1 MPSPRA
7 HRIAPTVRTL
17 AAAVFALLGTVA
29 CHAAGADGDDGGDGD
44 GPAFVR
50 DLPGILARD
59 TLVLLTPFN
68 STSYFIY
75 RGEAMGFE
83 YDLLR
88 AFAER
93 EGVVLRVAVVTDRDS
108 LLQLLE
114 EGVGDVA
121 AGRLVPDTVEHR
133 HVVFTRQLYQTAPAL
148 VQRDGSPGS
157 TAVPGPV
164 DTLVGD
170 SALRHGALDVAEPR
184 PSYAGERADLSA
196 RLITRPWEL
205 AGDTVHL
212 PRHSPYLQTLTE
224 LEDRIT
230 GDIEVVEV
238 GADTSIEALI
248 RGVASAEIEL
258 TVAPENLARLRQSYF
273 TNIAIIPR
281 LGPPDSVVL
290 AVRSTSP
297 QLRAALDAWLADSA
311 TDRLRR
317 QLYERYFIDRRG
329 YRERAAS
336 DYLSSET
343 GRLSRYDTLFKRY
356 APVLGWDWRLL
367 ASQAYQ
373 ESRFVPTAR
382 SWAGAVGLLQLMP
395 ATARS
400 VGVRDSRNPEQ
411 NVRGAVRYLQDL
423 ERFWKPHIPE
433 PEMRLRFVLASYNVG
448 IGHVRDAQRLAEKYG
463 GDQNAWDDVAYWLL
477 QKSKASVYTDPV
489 VKYGFARGL
498 EPVTYVAL
506 VLERFEHY
514 RQFVEAGTA
523 SEE

>member
-1 MPSPRA
+1 VA
-7 HRIAPTVRTL
+7 V
-17 AAAVFALLGTVA
+17 AA
-29 CHAAGADGDDGGDGD
+29 CRSDAADDGDASDGG
-44 GPAFVR
+44 AVFVR

-93 EGVVLRVAVVTDRDS
+93 QGVVLRVAVASQRDS
-108 LLQLLE
+108 VLQLLE
-114 EGVGDVA
+114 EGSGDVA
-121 AGRLVPDTVEHR
+121 AGRLVSDTVRHR

-148 VQRDGSPGS
+148 VQRDDGATDRGPTDLGSADLGS
-157 TAVPGPV
+157 T
-164 DTLVGD
+164 
-170 SALRHGALDVAEPR
+170 
-184 PSYAGERADLSA
+184 DLSA

-212 PRHSPYLQTLTE
+212 PRGSPYLATLVE

-238 GADTSIEALI
+238 GADTSIETLI
-248 RGVASAEIEL
+248 HRVASGEIDL
-258 TVAPENLARLRQSYF
+258 TVAPENVARLRQSHF
-273 TNIAIIPR
+273 TNIAVTPQ
-281 LGPPDSVVL
+281 LGPPDSIVL
-290 AVRSTSP
+290 GVRVTSP

-317 QLYERYFIDRRG
+317 RLYEKYFVDRRG

-336 DYLSSET
+336 EYLSSET

-356 APVLGWDWRLL
+356 APELGWDWRLL

-373 ESRFVPTAR
+373 ESRFLPTAR

-400 VGVRDSRNPEQ
+400 VGVRDSRDPEQ
-411 NVRGAVRYLQDL
+411 NVRGAVRFIQSL
-423 ERFWKPHIPE
+423 ERFWKPHIPD
-433 PEMRLRFVLASYNVG
+433 PDMRLRFVLASYNAG

-463 GDQNAWDDVAYWLL
+463 GDPNDWGDVAYWLL
-477 QKSKASVYTDPV
+477 QKSRASVYTDPV

-506 VLERFEHY
+506 VLERYEHY
-514 RQFVEAGTA
+514 RQFVESGTA
-523 SEE
+523 SE